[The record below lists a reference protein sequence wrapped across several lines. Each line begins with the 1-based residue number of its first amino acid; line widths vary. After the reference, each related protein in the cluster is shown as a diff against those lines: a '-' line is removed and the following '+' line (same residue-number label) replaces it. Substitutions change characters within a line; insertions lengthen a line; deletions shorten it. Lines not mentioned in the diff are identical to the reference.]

1 MIKNHRFIKQA
12 TKSIDCI
19 YGLKYKNPRFL
30 LPNKLILHSH
40 ILKQLSGHLKL
51 HQIGTMVTMFLYF
64 ENWESTTWMKGSKEG
79 GG

>member
-51 HQIGTMVTMFLYF
+51 HQIGTMVYGNHVSLLRKLGKH
-64 ENWESTTWMKGSKEG
+64 NLDEG
-79 GG
+79 V